1 MRTNTR
7 SCVFALLSSAA
18 GCNPLLSSAFCML
31 ASVCSKGRP
40 NERQVPYIHGR
51 RLHGHRRTCIFGC
64 SQQASRA
71 SDGFPMSS
79 PHGLTA
85 PAAHA
90 VCVATIDRLPLSMP
104 YRASPLVP
112 MLASLAILL
121 PSAPTSVR
129 CPGREHTGTAKTC
142 PPETPLESSSSHP
155 RVGSAKGSEAA
166 RTWICFMRAS
176 SWHPS
181 LLRANI
187 RGVTTPRPSIETGRC
202 HRGDTTAQWHQ
213 INRWCTSRKK

>member
-1 MRTNTR
+1 MEGRLHRCWTTTHQIRGYHQNEHTLLRLRPPLNR
-7 SCVFALLSSAA
+7 SWMQPLHSS
-18 GCNPLLSSAFCML
+18 STFCML

-112 MLASLAILL
+112 MLARRSGHPPPICSHLGQVSRGRAYMYRQNL
-121 PSAPTSVR
+121 PSRDPSRVILI
-129 CPGREHTGTAKTC
+129 PSKGR
-142 PPETPLESSSSHP
+142 
-155 RVGSAKGSEAA
+155 
-166 RTWICFMRAS
+166 
-176 SWHPS
+176 
-181 LLRANI
+181 
-187 RGVTTPRPSIETGRC
+187 
-202 HRGDTTAQWHQ
+202 
-213 INRWCTSRKK
+213 